1 MRRKILLA
9 DDSITI
15 QKVVNLTFSDEGID
29 VVTVGNGELAINKLP
44 DVRPDLVLADVWMPG
59 RDGYEL
65 CEYVKTH
72 PEYKHLPVLLLVGAF
87 EPFDKVRA
95 AAVKADGH
103 LTKPFESR
111 ALVATVKKLLEQ
123 SAPYIS
129 EAFTPPPPLTGDAGR
144 TQIFGSVVNPKPVD
158 SQPRPITDAEPPP
171 PTIKISPSQLEDGR
185 HTDLDPLIPVAPA
198 EPAAPPPTPESVL
211 ELTLPEQNEPILVY
225 PEPPPTLATPVEPPT
240 FTSPEP
246 PALGVTTS
254 RLAPEELETL
264 LQQQAVP
271 KPTTD
276 SSPLE
281 IDDDVIESTHHPVTP
296 EPAASRDPLLDTFAD
311 VAESTSSLK
320 ASFDPAVETTA
331 YTGTEAAFVSNVAGE
346 SVAAPTAAPIPA
358 PDFAEPVPAPEF
370 FAAPPESL
378 EYEEA
383 AAPAPFVE
391 PELTETTPPAE
402 VQEEASTATNR
413 TTLEVASPMA
423 ESLYSSSEPVLET
436 GPIEALAPPPEATDE
451 PPAPPVFEIPLDE
464 EDRVRG
470 TDLLP
475 SELVASMRAREAAKE
490 ADPAPFSPIEEPP
503 PPPVFT
509 FELPPDS
516 EPVVQA
522 VVVPP
527 PAEAAPIAE
536 PAPEP
541 MAEVETVLET
551 EPEPV
556 AESEAVLELAPEP
569 VAEVHPEP
577 VAETPVE
584 EPAEIAVATPA
595 EPHSMD
601 VIVPAV
607 VAGVTAIAAPMV
619 AEAVVAKTAHED
631 ESVEPEGPTT
641 GEITPAPVTG
651 ELVAPESTLDAG
663 QVSQAVI
670 DDIVKRVVAQM
681 SEQVIREIAWEVV
694 PDLAELL
701 IKKHLA
707 STNGAK

>member
-29 VVTVGNGELAINKLP
+29 VVTVGNGELAINKLA
-44 DVRPDLVLADVWMPG
+44 DVRPDIVLADVWMPG

-123 SAPYIS
+123 SAPVIT

-158 SQPRPITDAEPPP
+158 SQPRPVSSDIEPPP
-171 PTIKISPSQLEDGR
+171 PTIKISASQLEDGR
-185 HTDLDPLIPVAPA
+185 NPDLDPLIPVPPA
-198 EPAAPPPTPESVL
+198 EPAAPPPAESVL
-211 ELTLPEQNEPILVY
+211 ELTIPEQNEPILVY
-225 PEPPPTLATPVEPPT
+225 PEPPPTLAIPVEPPT

-254 RLAPEELETL
+254 RLAPGELETI
-264 LQQQAVP
+264 LQQQAAP
-271 KPTTD
+271 KPPTD
-276 SSPLE
+276 TSPLE
-281 IDDDVIESTHHPVTP
+281 IDDDVIESTHHPVMP
-296 EPAASRDPLLDTFAD
+296 EPAAVRDPLLDTFAD
-311 VAESTSSLK
+311 VAESTSDVQS
-320 ASFDPAVETTA
+320 SFDPAVETTA
-331 YTGTEAAFVSNVAGE
+331 YTGTVAAFVSTVAGE
-346 SVAAPTAAPIPA
+346 EAAAPTAAPIPP

-370 FAAPPESL
+370 LETPPESWPS
-378 EYEEA
+378 ETA
-383 AAPAPFVE
+383 SAPAPFVE
-391 PELTETTPPAE
+391 PELKETTPPAE
-402 VQEEASTATNR
+402 VLEEASTATNR

-423 ESLYSSSEPVLET
+423 ESMLNETSEPVLET
-436 GPIEALAPPPEATDE
+436 GPIEGLAPPVESASE
-451 PPAPPVFEIPLDE
+451 PPAAPVFEVALDE
-464 EDRVRG
+464 DERVGG

-475 SELVASMRAREAAKE
+475 SELVASLRAREAATE
-490 ADPAPFSPIEEPP
+490 TAAPVVAPVEEPP
-503 PPPVFT
+503 APAPEFT
-509 FELPPDS
+509 FELPPDN
-516 EPVVQA
+516 EPVVEA

-527 PAEAAPIAE
+527 PVEAAPVSDITAE
-536 PAPEP
+536 P
-541 MAEVETVLET
+541 VIQL
-551 EPEPV
+551 EPV
-556 AESEAVLELAPEP
+556 FETAPEP
-569 VAEVHPEP
+569 VAEPVLEIAPEHPQPEP

-584 EPAEIAVATPA
+584 TAAEQPSA
-595 EPHSMD
+595 D

-619 AEAVVAKTAHED
+619 AEAAVARTAYEED
-631 ESVEPEGPTT
+631 SVEPEGPTT
-641 GEITPAPVTG
+641 GEIVPAPVTG
-651 ELVAPESTLDAG
+651 ELVAPESTVEAG

>member
-44 DVRPDLVLADVWMPG
+44 DVRPDIVLADVWMPG

-65 CEYVKTH
+65 CEYVKTN
-72 PEYKHLPVLLLVGAF
+72 PEYRHLPVLLLVGAF

-123 SAPYIS
+123 AAPVIT
-129 EAFTPPPPLTGDAGR
+129 ETFTPPPPLTGDIGR
-144 TQIFGSVVNPKPVD
+144 TQVFGSVVNPKPVD
-158 SQPRPITDAEPPP
+158 SQPRPVVSDAEPPP

-185 HTDLDPLIPVAPA
+185 NPDLDPLIPVPPA
-198 EPAAPPPTPESVL
+198 EPTEPPASAESVL
-211 ELTLPEQNEPILVY
+211 ELTIPEQNEPILVY

-254 RLAPEELETL
+254 RLAPGELETML
-264 LQQQAVP
+264 RQQTAA
-271 KPTTD
+271 KPPTD
-276 SSPLE
+276 TSPLE
-281 IDDDVIESTHHPVTP
+281 IDDDVIEATHHPVTP
-296 EPAASRDPLLDTFAD
+296 EPAAVRDPLLDTFAD
-311 VAESTSSLK
+311 VAESTSSLR

-331 YTGTEAAFVSNVAGE
+331 HTGTEAAFVSNVVGE
-346 SVAAPTAAPIPA
+346 ESAAPTTAPIPA
-358 PDFAEPVPAPEF
+358 PGFAEPIPAPEF
-370 FAAPPESL
+370 FLAPPETRTDA
-378 EYEEA
+378 EGV
-383 AAPAPFVE
+383 APAPFVE
-391 PELTETTPPAE
+391 PELKETAAPAE
-402 VQEEASTATNR
+402 TPDESATATNR

-423 ESLYSSSEPVLET
+423 ESAFASTSEPVLET
-436 GPIEALAPPPEATDE
+436 GPIEALAPPAESTAE
-451 PPAPPVFEIPLDE
+451 PPAPPVFEIPFE
-464 EDRVRG
+464 EDERVRG
-470 TDLLP
+470 TDMLP
-475 SELVASMRAREAAKE
+475 AELVASMRAREAAKE
-490 ADPAPFSPIEEPP
+490 TDAPTVVVAEEPP
-503 PPPVFT
+503 PPPEFT

-516 EPVVQA
+516 ETVVDA

-536 PAPEP
+536 
-541 MAEVETVLET
+541 T
-551 EPEPV
+551 
-556 AESEAVLELAPEP
+556 APEP
-569 VAEVHPEP
+569 VAETEAVLETTPEP
-577 VAETPVE
+577 VAEAQAEPSADI
-584 EPAEIAVATPA
+584 PAETSP
-595 EPHSMD
+595 SMD

-619 AEAVVAKTAHED
+619 AEAVVAKTAPD
-631 ESVEPEGPTT
+631 EETVEPEGPTT
-641 GEITPAPVTG
+641 GEITPASVTG
-651 ELVAPESTLDAG
+651 ELVAPEGALDAG
-663 QVSQAVI
+663 QVSQPVI

-681 SEQVIREIAWEVV
+681 SEKIIREIAWEVV